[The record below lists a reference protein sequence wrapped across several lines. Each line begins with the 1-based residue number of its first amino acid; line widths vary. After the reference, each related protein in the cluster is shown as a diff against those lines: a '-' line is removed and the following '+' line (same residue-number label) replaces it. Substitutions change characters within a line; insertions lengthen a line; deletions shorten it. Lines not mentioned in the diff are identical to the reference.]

1 MGETREN
8 TEYRSDVF
16 SLLLQEKERAL
27 EVYNAMNGTS
37 YDDPEL
43 VEIVPVENRGIS
55 LSVRNDASFVLDAS
69 LSIYEHQSTICPN
82 MPVRYLIYFANIIHE
97 RIRKKNIYGKTLIRI
112 PTPRF
117 VVFYNGT
124 QEAPERYE
132 MRLSDAFEK
141 KDECPQIELTCQF
154 YNINAGYNQ
163 GLLDKCPT
171 LRDYMYFVDL
181 VRGYHEKN
189 GFKDL
194 RGAIERAIDQC
205 IAENV
210 LKQFLINHRSE
221 VVKMMQ
227 LDYTFERQLE
237 LEREES
243 YTKGRAE
250 GREEGREEGYV
261 AGREELL
268 ASMLCS
274 GKTPDEVVSFT
285 GVPKNEVERIY
296 EAMHAN
302 TKES

>member
-8 TEYRSDVF
+8 TGYRSDVF

-117 VVFYNGT
+117 V
-124 QEAPERYE
+124 E
-132 MRLSDAFEK
+132 
-141 KDECPQIELTCQF
+141 
-154 YNINAGYNQ
+154 
-163 GLLDKCPT
+163 
-171 LRDYMYFVDL
+171 
-181 VRGYHEKN
+181 
-189 GFKDL
+189 
-194 RGAIERAIDQC
+194 
-205 IAENV
+205 
-210 LKQFLINHRSE
+210 
-221 VVKMMQ
+221 MMQ

-243 YTKGRAE
+243 YMK
-250 GREEGREEGYV
+250 
-261 AGREELL
+261 GREELI
-268 ASMLCS
+268 ASMLRS
-274 GKTPDEVVSFT
+274 GKTPEEIVSFA
-285 GVPKNEVERIY
+285 GVPMNEVKQVHE
-296 EAMHAN
+296 EMHVN
-302 TKES
+302 VKELGTNN

>member
-1 MGETREN
+1 M
-8 TEYRSDVF
+8 
-16 SLLLQEKERAL
+16 
-27 EVYNAMNGTS
+27 
-37 YDDPEL
+37 
-43 VEIVPVENRGIS
+43 
-55 LSVRNDASFVLDAS
+55 
-69 LSIYEHQSTICPN
+69 
-82 MPVRYLIYFANIIHE
+82 RYLIYFANIIHE
-97 RIRKKNIYGKTLIRI
+97 QIRKKNIYGKTLIRI

-124 QEAPERYE
+124 QAAPERYE

-141 KDECPQIELTCQF
+141 MDDCPQIELTCQF

-210 LKQFLINHRSE
+210 LKQFLIEHRSE

-243 YTKGRAE
+243 LTKGENR
-250 GREEGREEGYV
+250 
-261 AGREELL
+261 L
-268 ASMLCS
+268 ASLIMLLQS
-274 GKTPDEVVSFT
+274 EGKQDEITKALTDMNVRQELYQIYH
-285 GVPKNEVERIY
+285 VPE
-296 EAMHAN
+296 
-302 TKES
+302 

>member
-1 MGETREN
+1 MENTREN

-82 MPVRYLIYFANIIHE
+82 MPVRSLIYFANIIHE
-97 RIRKKNIYGKTLIRI
+97 RIRKKNVYGKTLIRI

-124 QEAPERYE
+124 EAAPERYE

-141 KDECPQIELTCQF
+141 KDECPQIELICQF
-154 YNINAGYNQ
+154 YNINAGYNE
-163 GLLDKCPT
+163 GLLAKCPT

-181 VRGYHEKN
+181 VRRYHEKD
-189 GFKDL
+189 GFKNL

-210 LKQFLINHRSE
+210 LKQFLIEHRSE
-221 VVKMMQ
+221 VMKMMQ

-237 LEREES
+237 LEREE
-243 YTKGRAE
+243 GRAE
-250 GREEGREEGYV
+250 GREEGREAGRAE
-261 AGREELL
+261 GREEGQQIL
-268 ASMLCS
+268 ADVLMRLQK
-274 GKTPDEVVSFT
+274 GETAEELTAAGIDEKTLQLALGIHLQKTV
-285 GVPKNEVERIY
+285 
-296 EAMHAN
+296 
-302 TKES
+302 